1 MQSHLQSGAVEFL
14 LGGTVKEKGWDS
26 FCFSRWS
33 PSEDY
38 LEMLCSLV
46 GSCVMSLG
54 RLLVA
59 RCEQKEF
66 KIDASVVAPVS
77 CSCRRGAVPGRPAA
91 AALLHAS
98 RDQRPAGP
106 VCQTQRPACNSKT
119 SKRCSIFIFGS
130 GQICSLTYYTWWR
143 RNYYGWQTRSARRLL
158 RVGSVNLSFLTGN
171 KFTEKCV
178 LALATLSIDTAV
190 CSRDSLLCLVR
201 EGWQLRSLEL
211 DNVIQFVTVHSHSHH
226 IQCL

>member
-130 GQICSLTYYTWWR
+130 GQICSLTYYTDGEEIIMVGRLDQQEDCWGWVPLIWAFWLVINSR
-143 RNYYGWQTRSARRLL
+143 RNVY
-158 RVGSVNLSFLTGN
+158 
-171 KFTEKCV
+171 
-178 LALATLSIDTAV
+178 
-190 CSRDSLLCLVR
+190 
-201 EGWQLRSLEL
+201 
-211 DNVIQFVTVHSHSHH
+211 
-226 IQCL
+226 